1 MFDSY
6 AYKKKKTGMNSVA
19 ANNQKKKLFV
29 VSLHVI
35 NIHIYIYIYIYIYG
49 FFLIYIIVFIYSLS
63 ALFFTNRNG
72 QPH

>member
-35 NIHIYIYIYIYIYG
+35 NIHIYIYIYIYIW
-49 FFLIYIIVFIYSLS
+49 FFFNIYYCIYIFAVSLI
-63 ALFFTNRNG
+63 LY
-72 QPH
+72 